1 MALDS
6 NLSQSVR
13 KKLGRASH
21 FEGRR
26 LSQPSII
33 LDLTGR
39 EGYLKADFL

>member
-1 MALDS
+1 MTTDPD
-6 NLSQSVR
+6 LSESVR

-21 FEGRR
+21 FEWRR
-26 LSQPSII
+26 LPQPSII